1 MPFRHVVV
9 SARDGM
15 HARPVAELARL
26 ALDHAQR
33 AQGSLDVELAKP
45 ITLTTATGVTVDAG
59 SVLAVM
65 DLALSAG
72 DEVRLETP
80 ASASADQVLDELVA
94 VLDPR
99 A

>member
-1 MPFRHVVV
+1 MPIRHVVV

-26 ALDHAQR
+26 ALDHAQ
-33 AQGSLDVELAKP
+33 P

>member
-1 MPFRHVVV
+1 MPIRHVVV
-9 SARDGM
+9 SAHNGM

-26 ALDHAQR
+26 AIDHAH
-33 AQGSLDVELAKP
+33 P
-45 ITLTTATGVTVDAG
+45 ITLTTAAGVTVDVG

-65 DLALSAG
+65 DLALNSG

-80 ASASADQVLDELVA
+80 ASPSAEEVLDDLAA

-99 A
+99 R